1 MTGGPGGPPVFVCVG
16 ARVAVTMNVMDS
28 AFADTLS
35 DWIPFYA
42 LAGAAAA
49 TLLGL
54 LFVAAS
60 LRLAIFRN
68 PDTADVSYFATF
80 IFANMLGALILPGLT
95 LIPHQSPNSLAIPL
109 AVLGL
114 VGFIMA
120 VTLLRLTLRLNPR
133 NAPPNPGI
141 NPWTWVG
148 RASLAG
154 MLAPVVL
161 TLLSAWLVTTR
172 HGSAFMVLAFTEGLL
187 LIVPTGCAWLLVT
200 HARPGS

>member
-1 MTGGPGGPPVFVCVG
+1 
-16 ARVAVTMNVMDS
+16 MDS
-28 AFADTLS
+28 AFADALA

-80 IFANMLGALILPGLT
+80 IFANMLGAMTLAGLT
-95 LIPHQSPNSLAIPL
+95 LIPHQHPISLAIPL
-109 AVLGL
+109 AVLGV
-114 VGFIMA
+114 VGLIMA
-120 VTLLRLTLRLNPR
+120 LTLLRLTLRLNPR
-133 NAPPNPGI
+133 GAAPNPGV
-141 NPWTWVG
+141 NPWTRVG

-154 MLAPVVL
+154 MLSPAIL
-161 TLLSAWLVTTR
+161 TLLSAWLVAIR
-172 HGSAFMVLAFTEGLL
+172 HDSAFMMLALTEGLL
-187 LIVPTGCAWLLVT
+187 LLLPTGCTWLLVT
-200 HARPGS
+200 HAQSGS